1 MRVEKAQIMRCMLQ
15 GISNHC
21 LTLLFSTH
29 KLSWLPILSASAASS
44 SPSFET
50 FLAREFV
57 NDLIIGQLD
66 LMLANQMDIRNPF
79 WHQQPSNAN
88 CPLISW
94 LKI

>member
-1 MRVEKAQIMRCMLQ
+1 MRVEKAQIMSCMLE

-21 LTLLFSTH
+21 LTLLFSTSPAE
-29 KLSWLPILSASAASS
+29 LVAIITASATSS

-50 FLAREFV
+50 FLAGEFV

-79 WHQQPSNAN
+79 WHQQPLDLL
-88 CPLISW
+88 PL